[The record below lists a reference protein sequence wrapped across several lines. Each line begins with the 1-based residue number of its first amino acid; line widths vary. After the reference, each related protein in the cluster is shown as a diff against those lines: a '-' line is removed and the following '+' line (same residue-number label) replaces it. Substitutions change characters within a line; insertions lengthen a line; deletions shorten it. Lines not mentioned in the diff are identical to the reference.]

1 MVTIEA
7 QLAPIEAADT
17 GSEVMPLSAH
27 STADV
32 CVCASK
38 CASFYPRLS
47 EYGNADSSVLFE
59 NNCCFMFERGTFLEF
74 EDIRD
79 DDE

>member
-1 MVTIEA
+1 
-7 QLAPIEAADT
+7 
-17 GSEVMPLSAH
+17 
-27 STADV
+27 V
-32 CVCASK
+32 CVCA
-38 CASFYPRLS
+38 CRLS